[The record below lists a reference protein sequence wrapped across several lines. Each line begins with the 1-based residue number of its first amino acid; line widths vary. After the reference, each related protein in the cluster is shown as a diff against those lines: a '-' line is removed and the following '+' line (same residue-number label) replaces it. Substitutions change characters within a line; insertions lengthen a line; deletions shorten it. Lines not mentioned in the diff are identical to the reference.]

1 MSIAH
6 LADTGLPFNRKE
18 RFFTGTV
25 LPMLVCA
32 ADFAHFSRLT
42 ELVGLGPIEVD
53 ARPSSANVQ
62 FFTEYSFVESVVGEA
77 KLRFPG
83 APVRK
88 DTPDVLIHVGGPR
101 RALIAIE
108 AKMYDRPTRAEL
120 NEQLAAQATLL
131 RYVAGQLDVDT
142 AHTAHVTLLPAP
154 LAAEIGAL
162 SVPTL
167 TWERLMETYA
177 DVAPPYFLEVL
188 RVALERY
195 HQLASPRPRPTF
207 GVNAEMKLTGAE
219 IHEQHR
225 AGSLVTPWMGR
236 KGGLSGPELTKD
248 VASGAWRA
256 QSYECSSKLV
266 QNPNWFTVAEFVA
279 RIAATATPTP

>member
-88 DTPDVLIHVGGPR
+88 LI
-101 RALIAIE
+101 
-108 AKMYDRPTRAEL
+108 
-120 NEQLAAQATLL
+120 
-131 RYVAGQLDVDT
+131 
-142 AHTAHVTLLPAP
+142 
-154 LAAEIGAL
+154 
-162 SVPTL
+162 
-167 TWERLMETYA
+167 
-177 DVAPPYFLEVL
+177 
-188 RVALERY
+188 
-195 HQLASPRPRPTF
+195 
-207 GVNAEMKLTGAE
+207 
-219 IHEQHR
+219 
-225 AGSLVTPWMGR
+225 
-236 KGGLSGPELTKD
+236 
-248 VASGAWRA
+248 
-256 QSYECSSKLV
+256 
-266 QNPNWFTVAEFVA
+266 
-279 RIAATATPTP
+279 